1 MELDCGISSERE
13 ESDEENSDLDSQ
25 MDKSPLNVQI
35 KARKAFEDDIDYD
48 LERIRQTKNKQL
60 KFEE

>member
-25 MDKSPLNVQI
+25 MNKSPLNV
-35 KARKAFEDDIDYD
+35 
-48 LERIRQTKNKQL
+48 
-60 KFEE
+60 